1 MKKKKTLFADILG
14 TLTKYFIILVVVVV
28 ICIALS
34 GLKIVDSG
42 NVAVIL
48 RFGEIVGDSYE
59 EQVHEP
65 GLLFSFPYIID
76 EVVIVPTGSVIEQSI
91 TTHFTDRD
99 TTLST
104 ADGGYVIT
112 GDQSIAVISASVQSE
127 PRGARLR

>member
-59 EQVHEP
+59 EQVHKP
-65 GLLFSFPYIID
+65 GLLLAFPYIID
-76 EVVIVPTGSVIEQSI
+76 EVVMIPTDSVIEQLV
-91 TTHFTDRD
+91 TTHYTD
-99 TTLST
+99 
-104 ADGGYVIT
+104 
-112 GDQSIAVISASVQSE
+112 
-127 PRGARLR
+127 